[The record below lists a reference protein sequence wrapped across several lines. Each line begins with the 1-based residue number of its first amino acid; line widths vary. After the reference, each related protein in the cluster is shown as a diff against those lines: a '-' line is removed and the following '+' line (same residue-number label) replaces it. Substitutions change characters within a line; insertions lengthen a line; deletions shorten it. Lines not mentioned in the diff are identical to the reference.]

1 MKILG
6 LTDMVI
12 KEEQL
17 GKVLKETFPEAEVR
31 YLRWPPTA
39 RDVFSKENL
48 NIEKNGPEVGMPIPG
63 IMETIGEFDPEVII
77 VHFAPVTREVI
88 EKAKS
93 LEIIGCLR
101 GGVENINL
109 EAATKRNILVF
120 NNSGRTANAVA
131 EFALAHM
138 LAVSRNTGIGYH
150 MLQNG
155 QWWKPETQPSE
166 IYGATVGLI
175 GFGAVSQKLAERLQG
190 FKVKLLAYDPYI
202 PDEVLAEYGAKR
214 AGLKELLSQSDFV
227 SLHSR
232 LTPETQNIIGEAE
245 LKLMKPT
252 AYLINTARADL
263 IDSDALIKALQTKKI
278 KGAALDVFWQEPLSK
293 DDPLLKLNNVSLTPH
308 LAGATVQTGQRTM
321 TLLFESLREF
331 LKTHKS
337 RSIVNFK
344 AVDQTKIAGTM
355 KLVKGTK

>member
-17 GKVLKETFPEAEVR
+17 GKVLKTAFPDAEMR
-31 YLRWPPTA
+31 YLQWPPAA

-48 NIEKNGPEVGMPIPG
+48 NIEKHGPEAGMPIPG
-63 IMETIGEFDPEVII
+63 IMEMISEFDPEVII
-77 VHFAPVTREVI
+77 VHFAPVTGEVI
-88 EKAKS
+88 EKARS
-93 LEIIGCLR
+93 LEMIGCLR
-101 GGVENINL
+101 GGVENINVD
-109 EAATKRNILVF
+109 AATKKNILVF

-138 LAVSRNTGIGYH
+138 LVVSRNTSIGYH
-150 MLQNG
+150 ALQNG
-155 QWWKPETQPSE
+155 QWWKPESQASE
-166 IYGATVGLI
+166 IFGSTIGLI

-190 FKVKLLAYDPYI
+190 FKVKILAYDPYI

-214 AGLKELLSQSDFV
+214 VDLKELLSQSDFV

-263 IDSDALIKALQTKKI
+263 IDKTALINALKAKQI
-278 KGAALDVFWQEPLSK
+278 KGAALDVFWQEPLAK

-321 TLLFESLREF
+321 TLLFESLQEF
-331 LKTHKS
+331 LKTHRS

-344 AVDQTKIAGTM
+344 AAEQVKIAKTM
-355 KLVKGTK
+355 KLVKAIK

>member
-1 MKILG
+1 MRILG

-12 KEEQL
+12 GEQQL
-17 GKVLKETFPEAEVR
+17 GKVLNNTFPGAEVR
-31 YLRWPPTA
+31 YLKWPPTA

-48 NIEKNGPEVGMPIPG
+48 NIEKNGPEVGIPIPG
-63 IMETIGEFDPEVII
+63 ILETIKEFDPEII
-77 VHFAPVTREVI
+77 ITHFAPVTREAI

-101 GGVENINL
+101 GGVENINV
-109 EAATKRNILVF
+109 EAASQRNIIVF

-138 LAVSRNTGIGYH
+138 LVVSRNTSVGFNA
-150 MLQNG
+150 LKNG
-155 QWWKPETQPSE
+155 QWWKPETHPSE
-166 IYGATVGLI
+166 IYGSTIGLI

-202 PDEVLAEYGAKR
+202 PDEVIEEYGAKR
-214 AGLKELLSQSDFV
+214 VELKELLSQSDFV

-245 LKLMKPT
+245 LKMMKPT

-263 IDSDALIKALQTKKI
+263 IDREALIKALQTKQI

-308 LAGATVQTGQRTM
+308 LAGATAQTGQRTL
-321 TLLFESLREF
+321 TLLFESMQEF
-331 LKTHKS
+331 LKNHKS

-344 AVDQTKIAGTM
+344 TAEQKKIAATM
-355 KLVKGTK
+355 KLVQETK

>member
-63 IMETIGEFDPEVII
+63 ILETISEFDPEVII
-77 VHFAPVTREVI
+77 VHFAPVTREAI

-101 GGVENINL
+101 GGVENIHL

-138 LAVSRNTGIGYH
+138 LAVSRNTSIGYYA
-150 MLQNG
+150 LQNG

-166 IYGATVGLI
+166 IYGSTIGLI

-190 FKVKLLAYDPYI
+190 FKVKILAYDPYI
-202 PDEVLAEYGAKR
+202 PDEILAEYNAR
-214 AGLKELLSQSDFV
+214 RVSLQDLLSQSDFV

-263 IDSDALIKALQTKKI
+263 IDRKALINALQTKQLR
-278 KGAALDVFWQEPLSK
+278 GAALDVFWQEPLSK

-308 LAGATVQTGQRTM
+308 LAGATIQTGQRTM
-321 TLLFESLREF
+321 TLLFESLQEF

-344 AVDQTKIAGTM
+344 TGEQSKIAGTM

>member
-17 GKVLKETFPEAEVR
+17 GKVLKETFPGAEVR

-63 IMETIGEFDPEVII
+63 IMEMIKEFDPEII
-77 VHFAPVTREVI
+77 ITHFAPVTGEVI

-93 LEIIGCLR
+93 LEVIGCLR
-101 GGVENINL
+101 GGCENINV
-109 EAATKRNILVF
+109 EAASKRNIVVF

-138 LAVSRNTGIGYH
+138 LALSRNTSIGYH
-150 MLQNG
+150 ALQNG
-155 QWWKPETQPSE
+155 QWWKPETNPSE
-166 IYGATVGLI
+166 IYGSTIGLI
-175 GFGAVSQKLAERLQG
+175 GFGAVSQKLSERLKG
-190 FKVKLLAYDPYI
+190 FNVKILAYDPYI
-202 PDEVLAEYGAKR
+202 PDEILAEYGAKR
-214 AGLKELLSQSDFV
+214 VELKELLSQSDFV

-232 LTPETQNIIGEAE
+232 LTPETQNIIGETE

-263 IDSDALIKALQTKKI
+263 IDRDALIKALQTKQI

-308 LAGATVQTGQRTM
+308 LAGATMQTGQRTL
-321 TLLFESLREF
+321 TLLFESMQEF

-344 AVDQTKIAGTM
+344 AAEQKKIAANM
-355 KLVKGTK
+355 KLVKETK

>member
-31 YLRWPPTA
+31 YLRWPPSA

-48 NIEKNGPEVGMPIPG
+48 NIEKNGPEVGMPVPG
-63 IMETIGEFDPEVII
+63 VMATIDEFDPEIII
-77 VHFAPVTREVI
+77 VHFAPVTHEVI

-101 GGVENINL
+101 GGVENINVA
-109 EAATKRNILVF
+109 AATKRNILVF

-138 LAVSRNTGIGYH
+138 LVVSRNTSIGYH
-150 MLQNG
+150 LLQNG

-166 IYGATVGLI
+166 IYGSTIGLI

-214 AGLKELLSQSDFV
+214 VELKELLSQSDFV

-263 IDSDALIKALQTKKI
+263 IDKNALINALQTKQI
-278 KGAALDVFWQEPLSK
+278 RGAALDVFWQEPLSK

-321 TLLFESLREF
+321 TLLFESMQEF

-344 AVDQTKIAGTM
+344 AAEQAKIAETM
-355 KLVKGTK
+355 KLGKKTK

>member
-1 MKILG
+1 MRILG
-6 LTDMVI
+6 LTDMSI
-12 KEEQL
+12 NEEKMDKAVKTAFPSAEITYL
-17 GKVLKETFPEAEVR
+17 G
-31 YLRWPPTA
+31 WPPAA

-48 NIEKNGPEVGMPIPG
+48 NIEKNGPEVGMPVPYILD
-63 IMETIGEFDPEVII
+63 TISKFDPEVII
-77 VHFAPVTREVI
+77 THFAPVTREVI

-93 LEIIGCLR
+93 LEVIGCLR
-101 GGVENINL
+101 GGVENINV
-109 EAATKRNILVF
+109 EAATGRNILVF

-138 LAVSRNTGIGYH
+138 LAVSRNISAGH
-150 MLQNG
+150 HALLNG

-166 IYGATVGLI
+166 IYGSTVGLI

-202 PDEVLAEYGAKR
+202 PDEILAEYGANR
-214 AGLKELLSQSDFV
+214 VELKELLSKSDFV

-232 LTPETQNIIGEAE
+232 LTTETQNIIGEAE

-263 IDSDALIKALQTKKI
+263 VDKTALVNALKAKQI
-278 KGAALDVFWQEPLSK
+278 KGAALDVFWQEPLNK

-308 LAGATVQTGQRTM
+308 LAGATTQTGQRSM
-321 TLLFESLREF
+321 TLLFESLQEF
-331 LKTHKS
+331 IKTQRS

-344 AVDQTKIAGTM
+344 PAEQVKIAGNM
-355 KLVKGTK
+355 KLFKTAG